1 MHSSIVVVATL
12 LAVPLASRC
21 EERQPVLD
29 EDGRAV
35 AAKAVVDNQGAI
47 RMEELPGTAPPMF
60 VMRGRSEGATP
71 IVFLHGMCGHALG
84 YAQAFQ
90 FSAARK
96 GVLVAPQGDHQCD
109 GSPFSSWTSD
119 VESLDERLRRTF
131 EALGVPQ
138 PLRDATVIGY
148 SQGASRA
155 EALARKYP
163 ERYSHL
169 VLMAGPTAPSVRALR
184 SLRAVVTMAG
194 ERDRRDLM
202 RAGAEAFRAVGVPAT
217 FQVIPEARHGEM
229 GPHPEQTMGAAL
241 DWLWENEKP
250 EAPAN

>member
-1 MHSSIVVVATL
+1 MHPSIVVVATL
-12 LAVPLASRC
+12 FAVPLASRC
-21 EERQPVLD
+21 EERERVVD
-29 EDGRAV
+29 EGGRTTAANAV
-35 AAKAVVDNQGAI
+35 AEDESAI
-47 RMEELPGTAPPMF
+47 RMEELPGTKPSTF
-60 VMRGRSEGATP
+60 VMRGRSEGAAP

-90 FSAARK
+90 FSAAKK

-109 GSPFSSWTSD
+109 GGPFSSWTLD
-119 VESLDERLRRTF
+119 IESLDERLRRTF
-131 EALGVPQ
+131 EALGVPE

-163 ERYSHL
+163 ERYSRL
-169 VLMAGPTAPSVRALR
+169 VLMAGPTAPSVRTLR

-202 RAGAEAFRAVGVPAT
+202 RTGAEAFRAVGVPAT
-217 FQVIPEARHGEM
+217 FRVIPEARHGEM

-241 DWLWENEKP
+241 DWLWENEKRGVR
-250 EAPAN
+250 